1 MDLWVFLV
9 GLGAFALLIGGVI
22 FTFMEF
28 RRLER
33 LDPKG

>member
-1 MDLWVFLV
+1 MNWWILAV
-9 GLGAFALLIGGVI
+9 GLFTFALLVGGVT

-33 LDPKG
+33 RYPKG